1 MSTPIPRPGEHLPG
15 ARPTV
20 DPARVHEE
28 VDALLTRVREQGE
41 GSDLPITDQ
50 SRLLEQADL
59 LERAH
64 DVLVQ
69 ALSTVDRI

>member
-1 MSTPIPRPGEHLPG
+1 M
-15 ARPTV
+15 
-20 DPARVHEE
+20 
-28 VDALLTRVREQGE
+28 LTRVREQGE

>member
-1 MSTPIPRPGEHLPG
+1 
-15 ARPTV
+15 
-20 DPARVHEE
+20 
-28 VDALLTRVREQGE
+28 LLTRVREQGE

-50 SRLLEQADL
+50 SCLLEQADL